1 MKLIKKLLVFVL
13 VLFASIV
20 ALEFGAKYIIK
31 HNFEPGAVH
40 TEFLFKQMDSTGKI
54 MPNKDYVAPVRE
66 NINFQWESEEFSVG
80 VRINSFGLR
89 EDFETTLSNIDTAFF
104 GDSFTFGHG
113 VEVYERYSAVY
124 AMSLEP
130 QKTVVSLSYKNG
142 FQPEHYEFY
151 FRNNPELKPKKV
163 FVGLYLGNDLGSDL
177 AETLYD
183 SLSNKLELPYRRI
196 FSGGQVGNA
205 PSAFRFP
212 LNYLADRSIFIELFL
227 RVIGTTTYRPYLFR
241 DGFEGPNSPNT
252 IALERGDVDL
262 LDNRALKSL
271 ARLRDLVEERDGT
284 LTVILIPQNYY
295 FGDDNPHIHSKLV
308 GEISA
313 LRNGK
318 NLLSEL
324 LTACAALKLNCMDT
338 RPYLTRDSYFLR
350 DGHWNAKGH
359 REVGV
364 ALSKYA
370 N

>member
-1 MKLIKKLLVFVL
+1 MNLIKKILTLVFVL
-13 VLFASIV
+13 FVSIV
-20 ALEFGAKYIIK
+20 VLELGARYIIDQK
-31 HNFEPGAVH
+31 YGTGAVN
-40 TEFLFKQMDSTGKI
+40 TEFLFKQMDPTGKVT
-54 MPNKDYVAPVRE
+54 PTKDYVVPIRE
-66 NINFQWESEEFSVG
+66 NINFQWDSAEFSVG

-89 EDFETTLSNIDTAFF
+89 EDFETKLSDIDVAFF

-113 VEVYERYSAVY
+113 VEARERYSAVY
-124 AMSLEP
+124 AANIKP

-151 FRNNPELKPKKV
+151 FRNNPELKPQKV

-183 SLSNKLELPYRRI
+183 PLSNKLEFPYRRI
-196 FSGGQVGNA
+196 FSEGQVGNA

-212 LNYLADRSIFIELFL
+212 LNHLADRSSFIELFL
-227 RVIGTTTYRPYLFR
+227 RVIGGTTFRPYLFR

-252 IALERGDVDL
+252 IDLERGNVNL

-271 ARLRDLVEERDGT
+271 VRLRTLVEARGGN
-284 LTVILIPQNYY
+284 LTVILIPQNYF
-295 FGDDNPHIHSKLV
+295 FGDDNPHINPKLV

-318 NLLSEL
+318 SLLSEL
-324 LTACAALKLNCMDT
+324 LTACTTLQLKCMDT
-338 RPYLTRDSYFLR
+338 RPYLARDSYFPQ
-350 DGHWNAKGH
+350 DAHWNAKGH
-359 REVGV
+359 REVGF
-364 ALSKYA
+364 ALSQYS

>member
-1 MKLIKKLLVFVL
+1 MYLIKKLLAFVL
-13 VLFASIV
+13 VLFISII

-40 TEFLFKQMDSTGKI
+40 TEFLFRQVDPSGRAT
-54 MPNKDYVAPVRE
+54 PTKDYVAPIRE
-66 NINFQWESEEFSVG
+66 NINFQWNSEEFSVG

-89 EDFETTLSNIDTAFF
+89 EDFETNLSDIDIAFF

-113 VEVYERYSAVY
+113 VEANERYSAVY
-124 AMSLEP
+124 AMNLEP
-130 QKTVVSLSYKNG
+130 KKTVVSFSYKNG

-151 FRNNPELKPKKV
+151 FRNNPELRPKKV

-183 SLSNKLELPYRRI
+183 PLNNKLELPYRRI
-196 FSGGQVGNA
+196 FSDGQVGNA
-205 PSAFRFP
+205 PTAFRFP
-212 LNYLADRSIFIELFL
+212 LNYLADRSNFIELFL

-252 IALERGDVDL
+252 IDLEKGNVNL
-262 LDNRALKSL
+262 LDNRVLKSL
-271 ARLRDLVEERDGT
+271 ARLRDLVEVRGGT
-284 LTVILIPQNYY
+284 LTVIVIPQNY
-295 FGDDNPHIHSKLV
+295 FFSDENPHIHPKLV

-318 NLLSEL
+318 NLLTET
-324 LTACAALKLNCMDT
+324 LTACTALRLNCMDT
-338 RPYLTRDSYFLR
+338 RPYLTSDSYFPK
-350 DGHWNAKGH
+350 DAHWNAKGH

-364 ALSKYA
+364 ALSKYS